1 MTSHFIWREL
11 PALAAKFDR
20 ILLVPF
26 GTKADFDYENI
37 HNKIEVIALPAT
49 LCKSLFGKVLL
60 CILGIA
66 AMPFA
71 VFQIVKHLKKAPK
84 SSVAKYQNAI
94 FLSYQLGGD
103 LLALILLLMKRPK
116 NSLVLYYWI
125 YPFGFL
131 TTTILQKLGICK
143 KSIARGHGSDIFAG
157 IQPFPITP
165 LRYAFISKVDSFTFV
180 HEAGRNYFSNYY
192 KIDLSKTFVHR
203 LGVEKREN
211 IISKWTGDETIR
223 VLSCAYIVDFKRIP
237 LIAESLALFCNQS
250 GVKVHWTHIGGGV
263 NLDNYLKQLSSHPLL
278 TTEFTG
284 SVPKERVVD
293 LMKESN
299 PHLFVHLSRLE
310 GLPVSVMEAMSMGVP
325 CIATSAGGT
334 SELVDSTVGALLP
347 IEVSPQDVA
356 NAIREVTNRIA
367 DGEDITVAVN
377 SKFSSMIDNEANSQR
392 FAEFLEQQL

>member
-20 ILLVPF
+20 IILVPF
-26 GTKADFDYENI
+26 GTKADLDYENL

-165 LRYAFISKVDSFTFV
+165 LRYAFIS
-180 HEAGRNYFSNYY
+180 
-192 KIDLSKTFVHR
+192 SKTFVHR